1 MERETVERER
11 DGEEEGG
18 RRGGKKSSKSDFAVH
33 WCRWIIMKMKA
44 TESGSIREQGNG
56 AETDNTARE
65 KKKKNKR
72 MSVEKAERS
81 VRQYEAKVQREKR

>member
-1 MERETVERER
+1 MTFNYEKQNKARRKKDKPVGGKWRERER
-11 DGEEEGG
+11 VRGSEEG
-18 RRGGKKSSKSDFAVH
+18 RRRRKGSKSDFAVQ

-65 KKKKNKR
+65 KKEN
-72 MSVEKAERS
+72 E
-81 VRQYEAKVQREKR
+81 